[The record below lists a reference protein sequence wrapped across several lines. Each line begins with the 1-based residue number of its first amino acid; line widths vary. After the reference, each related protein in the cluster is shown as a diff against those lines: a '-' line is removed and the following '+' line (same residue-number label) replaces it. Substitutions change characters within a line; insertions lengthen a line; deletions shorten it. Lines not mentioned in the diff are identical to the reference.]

1 MTQLEHELQDLK
13 NELIQMWDLVH
24 SQMNKARQS
33 LINFDQGLAR
43 EVLQN
48 EKRVNGYELKI
59 DTDCE
64 NIFALYTPVAVDLR
78 FVLAV
83 LKINYNLERIG
94 DYAEGIARYV
104 IALKAPF
111 NRDILAETQLT
122 AMLDNVINM
131 MEESKQALEKEDTVL
146 ARSIFQKDEMLDI
159 INRYAGNMLNAF
171 VEKDIHHFQEALY
184 VHSIIQKL
192 ERVGDQIT
200 NIAEEIIFYL
210 EAKVLKHKKEKF
222 TK

>member
-1 MTQLEHELQDLK
+1 MTQLENELKALK
-13 NELIQMWDLVH
+13 SGLIQMWDLAY
-24 SQMNKARQS
+24 SQLEKAQLS

-43 EVLQN
+43 EVMQK

-104 IALKAPF
+104 ITLKVPF
-111 NRDILAETQLT
+111 NKDILAKTQLT
-122 AMLDNVINM
+122 AMLDSTIGMVR
-131 MEESKQALEKEDTVL
+131 ESKQAFEKEDVVL
-146 ARSIFQKDEMLDI
+146 ARSLFQKDETLDI
-159 INRYAGNMLNAF
+159 INRYAGKILNTF
-171 VEKDIHHFQEALY
+171 VENDTHNFHEALY

-210 EAKVLKHKKEKF
+210 EARVLKHKKEK
-222 TK
+222 

>member
-1 MTQLEHELQDLK
+1 MTQLEHELQALK

-24 SQMNKARQS
+24 SQLDKARMS
-33 LINFDQGLAR
+33 FINFDQNLAR
-43 EVLQN
+43 EVIQK

-64 NIFALYTPVAVDLR
+64 NIFALYCPVAVDLR

-104 IALKAPF
+104 VALQAPF
-111 NRDILAETQLT
+111 NQNMLKETQLF
-122 AMLDNVINM
+122 AMQDKAINM
-131 MEESKQALEKEDTVL
+131 LENARLSFEKEDSEV
-146 ARSIFQKDEMLDI
+146 ARNIFQQDETLDM
-159 INRYAGNMLNAF
+159 INRYSGNILYAF
-171 VEKDIHHFQEALY
+171 VEKDIRYFQEALY
-184 VHSIIQKL
+184 IHSIIQKL
-192 ERVGDQIT
+192 ERIGDQVT

-210 EAKVLKHKKEKF
+210 EAKVLKHKKEK
-222 TK
+222 